1 MNARTKPAEP
11 VAPATDGLRRL
22 GVALKELTYDEM
34 MEAAE
39 MFVGLL
45 QTNKGPVVKPSTMA
59 ETLNDLLDAL
69 DE

>member
-11 VAPATDGLRRL
+11 ATPSTDGLRRL

-69 DE
+69 GE